1 MTYSEAVNFMEK
13 QCSPGSIYG
22 LERITEL
29 LERLGNPE
37 RKMKLIH
44 IAGTNGKGSVS
55 RMLQSVLTAAGY
67 RTGCFNSPFLA
78 SPREYLSIDGTD
90 ASEEQYA
97 EAAEIIRQCVEGSS
111 PMQERPTEFE
121 LSFALA
127 VDYFYRSACDIAI
140 IECGLGGLTDATNCI
155 PAPELAII
163 TNIGLD
169 HVKLLGN
176 TIKEIA
182 VQKCGIIKKGCSVV
196 AYPSDKEAV
205 DVIID
210 TCLEKECDLHI
221 AGSNDRLLNDME
233 HDGLKLSLK
242 GEFQKKNASVVLQA
256 AAVLNLRGYD
266 IDNAAIRLGLENT
279 VWPARFEI
287 ALENPPVILDGGHN
301 MQCIDALCESLDK
314 MQIKKVLFVIGVMA
328 DKAYSVMFDKLSRFA
343 VRVITTEPANPR
355 RLGSDEAAE
364 LWRQY
369 PDVLAESVKSP
380 RDAIKRALEQYASDK
395 FDAIVATGSLY
406 MMGEIRDAIHDFI
419 KPFNY
424 IFSKE

>member
-29 LERLGNPE
+29 LERLENPE

-176 TIKEIA
+176 TLAEIA
-182 VQKCGIIKKGCSVV
+182 AQKSGIIKEGSAVV
-196 AYPSDKEAV
+196 AYPSEKEAL
-205 DVIID
+205 DVIIN
-210 TCLEKECDLHI
+210 TCRKRKCELIIPDISGTEYE
-221 AGSNDRLLNDME
+221 
-233 HDGLKLSLK
+233 LSLK
-242 GEFQKKNASVVLQA
+242 GEFQKRNASVVL
-256 AAVLNLRGYD
+256 AAVKVLRKRGFE
-266 IDNAAIRLGLENT
+266 IDETAVRSGFANT

-287 ALENPPVILDGGHN
+287 MSENPLIIIDGGHN
-301 MQCIDALCESLDK
+301 SQCVDAFCENLDK
-314 MQIKKVLFVIGVMA
+314 MKIKNAIFIIGVMA
-328 DKAYSVMFDKLSRFA
+328 DKAYKEMFIKLKKYVGLA
-343 VRVITTEPANPR
+343 IITEPSNPR
-355 RLGSDEAAE
+355 RLSCIEGAAVWKELGKETAAAAGPAEAVRLAFS
-364 LWRQY
+364 QY
-369 PDVLAESVKSP
+369 KKADYS
-380 RDAIKRALEQYASDK
+380 AI
-395 FDAIVATGSLY
+395 IATGSLY
-406 MMGEIRDAIHDFI
+406 MMDEVRNAIKYHLL
-419 KPFNY
+419 NNT
-424 IFSKE
+424 

>member
-22 LERITEL
+22 LERITVL

-176 TIKEIA
+176 TLAEIA
-182 VQKCGIIKKGCSVV
+182 AQKSGIIKEGSAVV
-196 AYPSDKEAV
+196 AYPSEKEAL
-205 DVIID
+205 DVIIN
-210 TCLEKECDLHI
+210 TCRKRKCELIIPDISGTEYE
-221 AGSNDRLLNDME
+221 
-233 HDGLKLSLK
+233 LSLK
-242 GEFQKKNASVVLQA
+242 GEFQKRNASVVL
-256 AAVLNLRGYD
+256 AAVKVLRKRGFE
-266 IDNAAIRLGLENT
+266 IDETAVRSGFANT

-287 ALENPPVILDGGHN
+287 MSENPLIIIDGGHN
-301 MQCIDALCESLDK
+301 SQCVDAFCENLDK
-314 MQIKKVLFVIGVMA
+314 MKIKNAIFIIGVMA
-328 DKAYSVMFDKLSRFA
+328 DKAYKEMFNKLSKYVGLA
-343 VRVITTEPANPR
+343 IITEPSNPR
-355 RLGSDEAAE
+355 RLNCIEGAAAWKELGKETVTAAE
-364 LWRQY
+364 PAEAVRVAFLQY
-369 PDVLAESVKSP
+369 NKADYS
-380 RDAIKRALEQYASDK
+380 AI
-395 FDAIVATGSLY
+395 IATGSLY
-406 MMGEIRDAIHDFI
+406 MMDEVRNAI
-419 KPFNY
+419 KYYLLNNA
-424 IFSKE
+424 

>member
-176 TIKEIA
+176 TLAEIA
-182 VQKCGIIKKGCSVV
+182 AQKSGIIKEGSAVV
-196 AYPSDKEAV
+196 AYPSEKEAL
-205 DVIID
+205 DVIIN
-210 TCLEKECDLHI
+210 TCRKRKCELIIPDISGTEYE
-221 AGSNDRLLNDME
+221 
-233 HDGLKLSLK
+233 LSLK
-242 GEFQKKNASVVLQA
+242 GEFQKRNASVVL
-256 AAVLNLRGYD
+256 AAVKVLRKRGFE
-266 IDNAAIRLGLENT
+266 IDETAVRSGFANT
-279 VWPARFEI
+279 IWPARFEI
-287 ALENPPVILDGGHN
+287 MSENPLIIIDGGHN
-301 MQCIDALCESLDK
+301 SQCVDAFCENLDK
-314 MQIKKVLFVIGVMA
+314 MKIKNAIFIIGVMA
-328 DKAYSVMFDKLSRFA
+328 DKAYKEMFIKLKKYVGLA
-343 VRVITTEPANPR
+343 IITEPSNPR
-355 RLGSDEAAE
+355 RLSCIEGAAVWKELGKETAAAAGPAEAVRLAFS
-364 LWRQY
+364 QY
-369 PDVLAESVKSP
+369 KKADYS
-380 RDAIKRALEQYASDK
+380 AI
-395 FDAIVATGSLY
+395 IATGSLY
-406 MMGEIRDAIHDFI
+406 MMDEVRNAIKYHLL
-419 KPFNY
+419 NNT
-424 IFSKE
+424 